1 MILLMIMVIKQHL
14 RYNYEQ
20 KFASELKFYIKK
32 SDFLFLFDRKS
43 DRHQKASECYRKSL
57 KLNPFLWS
65 SFEALCRL
73 GKDMKISAISF

>member
-1 MILLMIMVIKQHL
+1 M
-14 RYNYEQ
+14 
-20 KFASELKFYIKK
+20 F
-32 SDFLFLFDRKS
+32 RKS

-73 GKDMKISAISF
+73 GESDMIFALFFIELIEF